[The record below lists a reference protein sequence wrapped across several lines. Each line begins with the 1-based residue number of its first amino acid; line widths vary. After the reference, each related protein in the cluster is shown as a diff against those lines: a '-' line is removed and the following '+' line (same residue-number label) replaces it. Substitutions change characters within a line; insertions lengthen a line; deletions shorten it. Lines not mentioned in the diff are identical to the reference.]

1 VEIYPVLLKVDYRPK
16 HVNYGSLKE
25 GQFAELVNFF
35 HLDAAEMNLS
45 HVKLTGI
52 KGYDRLV
59 RAVINHWL
67 PHIRDTQ
74 LGKVVTGVS
83 SIQSVVNIGSGVA
96 DLVLLPIEQYRK
108 DGRIIRGEYVCYT
121 LRGKK

>member
-1 VEIYPVLLKVDYRPK
+1 MLLKVDYRPK

-25 GQFAELVNFF
+25 GQYAELVNFF

-45 HVKLTGI
+45 HVKLAGI

-59 RAVINHWL
+59 QAVMNNWL

-96 DLVLLPIEQYRK
+96 DLVLLPIEQYKK
-108 DGRIIRGEYVCYT
+108 DGRIIRG
-121 LRGKK
+121 